1 MECSGERVSQRGNGH
16 MCPGGVAGLGG
27 LLLSAWSVMAS
38 HLTLNLGSHF
48 SFFSDCSPLRSCPAS
63 LKPPPYHPEILFLL
77 QASFRR
83 LTAFTL
89 SKFLFLPSK
98 EIPLF
103 SLIPWSGVAPTPSIS
118 KVDLQEV
125 LPSSLYS
132 CPRQGS
138 DSYLGCA
145 RMAVLSGTNCN
156 TNILIWNLE
165 SIQFHRSPQSCPSL
179 LPAYLGHSLVCLPYL
194 DPGPGCAISTLHI
207 VCALLK
213 SLK

>member
-27 LLLSAWSVMAS
+27 LLPSAWSVVVS
-38 HLTLNLGSHF
+38 HLTLNLDSHF
-48 SFFSDCSPLRSCPAS
+48 SFCSDCSLLRSCPTC
-63 LKPPPYHPEILFLL
+63 LKPPPCHLEILFLL
-77 QASFRR
+77 QASFRS

-103 SLIPWSGVAPTPSIS
+103 SLIQWSGVAPTPSIS

-132 CPRQGS
+132 CPQTGVR
-138 DSYLGCA
+138 
-145 RMAVLSGTNCN
+145 
-156 TNILIWNLE
+156 
-165 SIQFHRSPQSCPSL
+165 L
-179 LPAYLGHSLVCLPYL
+179 LPGMC
-194 DPGPGCAISTLHI
+194 
-207 VCALLK
+207 
-213 SLK
+213 